1 MNILDIFK
9 ISNNMSASKDSEIEN
24 QELKENGS
32 QKDIEVNGIEEDMS
46 NGISDLSVQE
56 SIRELCS
63 RIHILSQELSVV
75 NQIVPSIQQEIE
87 FIKQYL
93 VDADLRRVISISDTV
108 NNLRLTSAD
117 IGKDIKEIKS
127 GVDSAK
133 MDVGNTANQVHDSNS
148 KLSEMSE
155 ALANIDYNIRVGT
168 NMGNN
173 QDGQYT
179 QMLQEKINEYEN
191 DLHLKL
197 MRKYIVDS
205 QLSLYNQIV
214 QRLIDN
220 GSNLELENIL
230 KLIISK
236 LEMIGIK
243 TIQSKPG
250 DNFNPKMMK
259 TGNFKASQTTDAL
272 LDGKIAVSIS
282 PAFVWSLPSV
292 RQQSSTLVLQE
303 EVVKLYEY
311 NKI

>member
-32 QKDIEVNGIEEDMS
+32 QKDIEVNGVEEDMS
-46 NGISDLSVQE
+46 SGISDLSVQE

-87 FIKQYL
+87 VIKQYL
-93 VDADLRRVISISDTV
+93 IDADLRRVISISDTV

-155 ALANIDYNIRVGT
+155 TLANIDYNIRVGT

-259 TGNFKASQTTDAL
+259 TGNFKATPTTDVL